1 MGVGTLKYLK
11 PGRKKTTGGIWDYS
25 KYHPHPY
32 KPKRSKQKLYDQ
44 ITFVIEWLATAVMI
58 VAAVGIV
65 QKWPST
71 IWILNAGSVLWLLTA
86 YLKRQWSLFAVNFV
100 LLGVYIYGLFV

>member
-1 MGVGTLKYLK
+1 MYTEIESNNRPIPLTV
-11 PGRKKTTGGIWDYS
+11 
-25 KYHPHPY
+25 
-32 KPKRSKQKLYDQ
+32 KRQWINTASV
-44 ITFVIEWLATAVMI
+44 TFVIEWLATAVMI

>member
-1 MGVGTLKYLK
+1 MKLLKSK
-11 PGRKKTTGGIWDYS
+11 KKKTTGGIWDYA
-25 KYHPHPY
+25 KYHPQPY
-32 KPKRSKQKLYDQ
+32 KPKQSKQKLYDQ
-44 ITFVIEWLATAVMI
+44 VTFVIEWIATLVMI
-58 VAAVGIV
+58 IAAVGIV

>member
-1 MGVGTLKYLK
+1 MYYEFEDRYAKAIPLTVKRKLVNK
-11 PGRKKTTGGIWDYS
+11 PI
-25 KYHPHPY
+25 
-32 KPKRSKQKLYDQ
+32 
-44 ITFVIEWLATAVMI
+44 ITFLIEWLATLVMI
-58 VAAVGIV
+58 IAAVGIV

-100 LLGVYIYGLFV
+100 LLGVYVYGLFV

>member
-1 MGVGTLKYLK
+1 MYTEIETNNK
-11 PGRKKTTGGIWDYS
+11 PI
-25 KYHPHPY
+25 PVVF
-32 KPKRSKQKLYDQ
+32 KRNWVNYNSV
-44 ITFVIEWLATAVMI
+44 TFVVEWLATAVMI
-58 VAAVGIV
+58 IAAVGIV

>member
-1 MGVGTLKYLK
+1 MGACALRYLR
-11 PGRKKTTGGIWDYS
+11 PNRKKNTGGIWDYS
-25 KYHPHPY
+25 KYHPQPY
-32 KPKRSKQKLYDQ
+32 RPKKVRGKLFEHA
-44 ITFVIEWLATAVMI
+44 TFAIEWLATAVMI

-65 QKWPST
+65 QKWSST

>member
-1 MGVGTLKYLK
+1 MYTEINDKNK
-11 PGRKKTTGGIWDYS
+11 PIPIVY
-25 KYHPHPY
+25 
-32 KPKRSKQKLYDQ
+32 KRSWINYNSV
-44 ITFVIEWLATAVMI
+44 TFVIEWLATLVMI
-58 VAAVGIV
+58 IAAVGIV
-65 QKWPST
+65 QKWPGT

>member
-1 MGVGTLKYLK
+1 MYTEINDHNK
-11 PGRKKTTGGIWDYS
+11 PI
-25 KYHPHPY
+25 PIVY
-32 KPKRSKQKLYDQ
+32 KRQWINYNSV
-44 ITFVIEWLATAVMI
+44 TFVIEWLATAVMI
-58 VAAVGIV
+58 IAAVGIV
-65 QKWPST
+65 QKWTAT

>member
-1 MGVGTLKYLK
+1 MYHDIDGTAGYPIPLKRT
-11 PGRKKTTGGIWDYS
+11 RKLVNS
-25 KYHPHPY
+25 N
-32 KPKRSKQKLYDQ
+32 SV
-44 ITFVIEWLATAVMI
+44 TFVIEWLATLVMI

-65 QKWPST
+65 QKWLST

>member
-1 MGVGTLKYLK
+1 MYTEIDTNNQPIPL
-11 PGRKKTTGGIWDYS
+11 II
-25 KYHPHPY
+25 
-32 KPKRSKQKLYDQ
+32 KRRWINYNSV
-44 ITFVIEWLATAVMI
+44 TFVIEWLATLVMI
-58 VAAVGIV
+58 IAAVGIV

>member
-1 MGVGTLKYLK
+1 MYSDIDNNMGYPIPLK
-11 PGRKKTTGGIWDYS
+11 I
-25 KYHPHPY
+25 
-32 KPKRSKQKLYDQ
+32 KRRWINLSSM
-44 ITFVIEWLATAVMI
+44 TFVIEWLATLVMI
-58 VAAVGIV
+58 IAAVGIV

-71 IWILNAGSVLWLLTA
+71 IWILNAGSVLWLATA

>member
-1 MGVGTLKYLK
+1 MFEETDNTMGYPIPLKLK
-11 PGRKKTTGGIWDYS
+11 RKWINYNS
-25 KYHPHPY
+25 V
-32 KPKRSKQKLYDQ
+32 
-44 ITFVIEWLATAVMI
+44 TFVIEWLATLVMI

>member
-1 MGVGTLKYLK
+1 MFEETDNTLGYPIPLK
-11 PGRKKTTGGIWDYS
+11 I
-25 KYHPHPY
+25 
-32 KPKRSKQKLYDQ
+32 KRRWLNL
-44 ITFVIEWLATAVMI
+44 INVTFVIEWLATIVMI
-58 VAAVGIV
+58 IAAVGIV
-65 QKWPST
+65 QKWSST

>member
-1 MGVGTLKYLK
+1 MYTEIESSNRPIPLTV
-11 PGRKKTTGGIWDYS
+11 
-25 KYHPHPY
+25 
-32 KPKRSKQKLYDQ
+32 KRQWINPASV
-44 ITFVIEWLATAVMI
+44 TFVIEWLATIVMI
-58 VAAVGIV
+58 IAAVGIV

-86 YLKRQWSLFAVNFV
+86 YRKRQWSLFAVNFV

>member
-1 MGVGTLKYLK
+1 MYYEFEDKC
-11 PGRKKTTGGIWDYS
+11 S
-25 KYHPHPY
+25 KAIPLTI
-32 KPKRSKQKLYDQ
+32 KRNLINQNS
-44 ITFVIEWLATAVMI
+44 ITFLIEWLATLVMI

>member
-1 MGVGTLKYLK
+1 MLRRYTK
-11 PGRKKTTGGIWDYS
+11 PGKKKSTGGVWDYA

-32 KPKRSKQKLYDQ
+32 TPKQRGKIKEQV
-44 ITFVIEWLATAVMI
+44 TFVIEWLATAVMI
-58 VAAVGIV
+58 IAAVGIV

-71 IWILNAGSVLWLLTA
+71 IWILNAGCVFWLLTA

>member
-1 MGVGTLKYLK
+1 MYTEIDSNNQPIPLTV
-11 PGRKKTTGGIWDYS
+11 
-25 KYHPHPY
+25 
-32 KPKRSKQKLYDQ
+32 KRQWINYNSV
-44 ITFVIEWLATAVMI
+44 TFVIEWLATLVMI

-65 QKWPST
+65 QKWTST

>member
-1 MGVGTLKYLK
+1 MYTEIETKNK
-11 PGRKKTTGGIWDYS
+11 PI
-25 KYHPHPY
+25 PVVF
-32 KPKRSKQKLYDQ
+32 KRSWINYNSV
-44 ITFVIEWLATAVMI
+44 TFVIEWLATIVMI

-65 QKWPST
+65 QKWPGT

>member
-1 MGVGTLKYLK
+1 MYTEIDHNIGYPIPLKLK
-11 PGRKKTTGGIWDYS
+11 RKWVNL
-25 KYHPHPY
+25 
-32 KPKRSKQKLYDQ
+32 RSV
-44 ITFVIEWLATAVMI
+44 TFVIEWLATLVMI

-71 IWILNAGSVLWLLTA
+71 IWILNAGSVLWLATA

>member
-1 MGVGTLKYLK
+1 MYTEINDNNK
-11 PGRKKTTGGIWDYS
+11 PI
-25 KYHPHPY
+25 PIVY
-32 KPKRSKQKLYDQ
+32 KRPWINYNVL
-44 ITFVIEWLATAVMI
+44 TFVIEWLATLVMI
-58 VAAVGIV
+58 IAAVGIV
-65 QKWPST
+65 QKWDNT

>member
-1 MGVGTLKYLK
+1 MYNEIDNNMGYPIPLKI
-11 PGRKKTTGGIWDYS
+11 RRRWININS
-25 KYHPHPY
+25 V
-32 KPKRSKQKLYDQ
+32 
-44 ITFVIEWLATAVMI
+44 TFVIEWLATAVMI
-58 VAAVGIV
+58 VAAIGIV

-71 IWILNAGSVLWLLTA
+71 IWLLNIGCVLWLATA

>member
-1 MGVGTLKYLK
+1 MYVDIETKNRPIPL
-11 PGRKKTTGGIWDYS
+11 TV
-25 KYHPHPY
+25 
-32 KPKRSKQKLYDQ
+32 KRNWINFQSV
-44 ITFVIEWLATAVMI
+44 TFVIEWLATLVMI

-71 IWILNAGSVLWLLTA
+71 IWILNAGSVLWLITA

>member
-1 MGVGTLKYLK
+1 MYTETDKDMGYPIPLKI
-11 PGRKKTTGGIWDYS
+11 KKQRFNLIS
-25 KYHPHPY
+25 V
-32 KPKRSKQKLYDQ
+32 
-44 ITFVIEWLATAVMI
+44 TFVIEWLATIVMI

-65 QKWPST
+65 QKWSTT

>member
-1 MGVGTLKYLK
+1 MYNDIDNNMGYPIPLK
-11 PGRKKTTGGIWDYS
+11 I
-25 KYHPHPY
+25 
-32 KPKRSKQKLYDQ
+32 KRRWINLSSM
-44 ITFVIEWLATAVMI
+44 TFVIEWLATLVMI
-58 VAAVGIV
+58 IAAVGIV

-71 IWILNAGSVLWLLTA
+71 IWILNAGSVLWLITA

>member
-1 MGVGTLKYLK
+1 MYQETNDAMGYPIPLKIK
-11 PGRKKTTGGIWDYS
+11 RKWLNLSIV
-25 KYHPHPY
+25 
-32 KPKRSKQKLYDQ
+32 
-44 ITFVIEWLATAVMI
+44 TFVIEWSATLVMI
-58 VAAVGIV
+58 IAAVGIV

-71 IWILNAGSVLWLLTA
+71 IWILNAGSVLWLATA

>member
-1 MGVGTLKYLK
+1 MYTEIDPNNRPIPL
-11 PGRKKTTGGIWDYS
+11 TI
-25 KYHPHPY
+25 
-32 KPKRSKQKLYDQ
+32 KRQWINYNSV
-44 ITFVIEWLATAVMI
+44 TFFIEWLATIVMI
-58 VAAVGIV
+58 IAAVGIV
-65 QKWPST
+65 QKWTST

>member
-1 MGVGTLKYLK
+1 MRKYIK
-11 PGRKKTTGGIWDYS
+11 PGKKKSTGGIWDYA
-25 KYHPHPY
+25 KYHPQPY
-32 KPKRSKQKLYDQ
+32 KPRQLKKKTADK
-44 ITFVIEWLATAVMI
+44 IIFIIEWLATAVMI

-65 QKWPST
+65 QKWTST

>member
-1 MGVGTLKYLK
+1 MLLNRYLK
-11 PGRKKTTGGIWDYS
+11 PGRKKTTGGIWDYA
-25 KYHPHPY
+25 KYHPQPL
-32 KPKRSKQKLYDQ
+32 KIKRNKKKLFEQ
-44 ITFVIEWLATAVMI
+44 TTFVIEWLATAVMI
-58 VAAVGIV
+58 IAAVGIV

-86 YLKRQWSLFAVNFV
+86 WLKRQWSLFAVNFV